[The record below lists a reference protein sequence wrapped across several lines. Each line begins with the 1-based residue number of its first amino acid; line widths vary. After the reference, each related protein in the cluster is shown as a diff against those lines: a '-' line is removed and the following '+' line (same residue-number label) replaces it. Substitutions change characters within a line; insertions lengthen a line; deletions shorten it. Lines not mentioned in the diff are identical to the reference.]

1 MRNFLFLT
9 FTLSIFTL
17 IIAFAP
23 LKEESGHIY
32 KMDVEVDEH
41 ISRMAID
48 HYGSSGKPV
57 FKGEGEYENFSQ
69 EQVQGILVNFEQMLT
84 TISGKSPVSHEPAKV
99 SLSNKFGNIGSNAL
113 GKSKMPYFPKNKLKK
128 VKVTADEYYEIEID
142 FAYGGGKGR
151 TIVMNKISK
160 VSTIKFN
167 VNVQITAYSK
177 SGDELWEKEQKIR
190 DFSEVFSDDASDY
203 EVGEKWFEL
212 SRAPIAAGG
221 QKEKVGDVPLMNVHE
236 DEFWPLTL
244 DEIQSCIEVAFAK
257 TLQE

>member
-1 MRNFLFLT
+1 MRKFLFLT

-57 FKGEGEYENFSQ
+57 YKGEGEYENFSQ

-128 VKVTADEYYEIEID
+128 VKGVLNVT
-142 FAYGGGKGR
+142 R
-151 TIVMNKISK
+151 
-160 VSTIKFN
+160 
-167 VNVQITAYSK
+167 
-177 SGDELWEKEQKIR
+177 
-190 DFSEVFSDDASDY
+190 
-203 EVGEKWFEL
+203 GEK
-212 SRAPIAAGG
+212 
-221 QKEKVGDVPLMNVHE
+221 N
-236 DEFWPLTL
+236 
-244 DEIQSCIEVAFAK
+244 
-257 TLQE
+257 